1 MFQAAC
7 TSNPDDEEALRAIDL
22 LFDTASVSSGF
33 TVSVVPCISFLNRGY
48 GCNWITSSDLFKNVS
63 SNL

>member
-7 TSNPDDEEALRAIDL
+7 KSNPDDEEALRAIDL

-33 TVSVVPCISFLNRGY
+33 TVSNYF
-48 GCNWITSSDLFKNVS
+48 
-63 SNL
+63 

>member
-33 TVSVVPCISFLNRGY
+33 TVSIVPCISFLNRGY
-48 GCNWITSSDLFKNVS
+48 GCN
-63 SNL
+63 